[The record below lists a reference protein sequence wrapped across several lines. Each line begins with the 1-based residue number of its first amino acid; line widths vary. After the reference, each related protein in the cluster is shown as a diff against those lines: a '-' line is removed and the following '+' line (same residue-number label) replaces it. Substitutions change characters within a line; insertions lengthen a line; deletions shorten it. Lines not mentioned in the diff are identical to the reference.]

1 MLHGRDGHL
10 INTILFRRGLDR
22 PRLLYIS
29 KGQPCARKDCM
40 GGKTI
45 KVPCAVAK
53 RVFQYAVL
61 HDPFA
66 TSWYVC
72 VQASVSSKTLSVIC
86 ACPRDKYMKGAEGV
100 RGIYG

>member
-1 MLHGRDGHL
+1 MYDKEMM
-10 INTILFRRGLDR
+10 TIQMEKGANDDHI
-22 PRLLYIS
+22 YICFLA
-29 KGQPCARKDCM
+29 Q

-86 ACPRDKYMKGAEGV
+86 ACPRDKYMKGAEDV
-100 RGIYG
+100 REYMVR

>member
-10 INTILFRRGLDR
+10 INTILFRRGL
-22 PRLLYIS
+22 
-29 KGQPCARKDCM
+29 DCM